1 MDTVKKHHQVVAA
14 VIVDDGEVLCMQRGL
29 TRFAYTSYKWEFPGG
44 KIEAGESPEE
54 ALRREIREE
63 MAMDVRVGRHIV
75 TVEHE
80 YRDFCI
86 TMAAYLCEPV
96 CNVAENTQENR
107 RAFTM
112 NEHHAFR
119 WLRPEALPTLEWA
132 AADVGIVEEV
142 VKLGVGEKLQ

>member
-1 MDTVKKHHQVVAA
+1 MSEMKKTIEVVAA
-14 VIVDDGEVLCMQRGL
+14 VIVDDGEVLCMQRGQ
-29 TRFAYTSYKWEFPGG
+29 TKFPYTSYKWEFPGG
-44 KIEAGESPEE
+44 KIEAGETPEE

-63 MAMDVRVGRHIV
+63 MAMEVRVGRHIV

-80 YRDFCI
+80 YPDFCI
-86 TMAAYLCEPV
+86 TMAVYLCEPV
-96 CNVAENTQENR
+96 GNAAEITRENR

-119 WLRPEALPTLEWA
+119 WLRPEALPTLDWA

-142 VKLGVGEKLQ
+142 SGC

>member
-1 MDTVKKHHQVVAA
+1 MSEMKKTIEVVAA
-14 VIVDDGEVLCMQRGL
+14 VIVDDGEVLCMQRGQ
-29 TRFAYTSYKWEFPGG
+29 TKFAYTSYKWEFPGG
-44 KIEAGESPEE
+44 KIEAGETPEE

-63 MAMDVRVGRHIV
+63 MAMEVRVGRHIV

-80 YRDFCI
+80 YPDFCI

-96 CNVAENTQENR
+96 GHVAKNTRENR

-119 WLRPEALPTLEWA
+119 WLRPEVLPTLDWA

-142 VKLGVGEKLQ
+142 SGC

>member
-1 MDTVKKHHQVVAA
+1 MNTAKKHHQVVAA
-14 VIVDDGEVLCMQRGL
+14 VIVDDGEVLCMQRGQ
-29 TRFAYTSYKWEFPGG
+29 TKFPYTSYKWEFPGG
-44 KIEAGESPEE
+44 KIEVGETPEE

-63 MAMDVRVGRHIV
+63 MAMDVCVRRHLV

-80 YRDFCI
+80 YPDFCI

-96 CNVAENTQENR
+96 CGAAENTQEKR

-119 WLRPEALPTLEWA
+119 WLRSKEVPALDWA
-132 AADVGIVEEV
+132 AADVGIVEAV
-142 VKLGVGEKLQ
+142 MLPTNK